1 MTVASVTAA
10 RRRLHRQHEKSPS
23 TAAPTRRTAI
33 CPSSSPA
40 PAAAP
45 LKQDR
50 NYYVLTIRSVRFTL
64 R

>member
-1 MTVASVTAA
+1 MKLAEHSGADPQD
-10 RRRLHRQHEKSPS
+10 RDL
-23 TAAPTRRTAI
+23 
-33 CPSSSPA
+33 PSSSPA
-40 PAAAP
+40 PACRTAP

>member
-33 CPSSSPA
+33 CPPRRRLRLPHLSSRTATTTCSLFAACGSPC
-40 PAAAP
+40 
-45 LKQDR
+45 
-50 NYYVLTIRSVRFTL
+50 V
-64 R
+64 